1 MTTNIKYSS
10 IVGVLECFL
19 AVPVYFIQPDLT
31 RQETGREGEETNI
44 VTQGVNGL
52 NLNPTT
58 LFGLRLN
65 YQIISGE
72 IFHYL
77 VNSLKYSVVF
87 DKIF

>member
-1 MTTNIKYSS
+1 MFSRCPSIFYTTRFDKT
-10 IVGVLECFL
+10 G
-19 AVPVYFIQPDLT
+19 DR
-31 RQETGREGEETNI
+31 RQGGRGEETNI